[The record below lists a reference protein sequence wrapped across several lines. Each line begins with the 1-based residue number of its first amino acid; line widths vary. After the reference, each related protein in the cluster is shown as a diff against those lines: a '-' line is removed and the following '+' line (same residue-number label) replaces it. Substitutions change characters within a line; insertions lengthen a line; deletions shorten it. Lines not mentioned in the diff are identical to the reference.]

1 MKKYLIL
8 NIALNLAI
16 VFFAYSI
23 FTAFQGEGTN
33 QIFLFISIALLVVL
47 VYLKVVLFKFIRK
60 NVKQEQQHPNPSSN
74 TDKRKTK
81 K

>member
-16 VFFAYSI
+16 VFFGYSI
-23 FTAFQGEGTN
+23 FTSFQGEAVN
-33 QIFLFISIALLVVL
+33 QIFLFVSIALLVVL
-47 VYLKVVLFKFIRK
+47 IYLKVVLFKFIRK
-60 NVKQEQQHPNPSSN
+60 NVKQEQQPHTPSRTS
-74 TDKRKTK
+74 KRKTK